1 MRWRKLDRRAC
12 TTLLLARRSHV
23 LGEVMLLASRL
34 ERECHVYGVPIL
46 MGEGTAP
53 VSSDRYPRVAPDF
66 SWRTGRSGLRR
77 GMGAEDLHDGT
88 KCPRCEMGQT
98 PGATFAQ
105 SEPPFVGQL
114 AQGLLSG
121 GGEDGVDSEG

>member
-1 MRWRKLDRRAC
+1 MEALTAGAAGEEQVEMRWRKLDRRAC

-88 KCPRCEMGQT
+88 SVHAVRWGKLQERPSPRANR
-98 PGATFAQ
+98 P
-105 SEPPFVGQL
+105 S
-114 AQGLLSG
+114 
-121 GGEDGVDSEG
+121 